1 MFYPQDMSFAA
12 SFKQNINSVLNF
24 KKRIAQPN
32 NQRYTFQKTRGKG
45 NRFPWFNKQY
55 RKTNAH
61 SPQYVE
67 IDRIIRHPDYTEGN
81 KNLSACNFW

>member
-1 MFYPQDMSFAA
+1 MSFAA
-12 SFKQNINSVLNF
+12 SFKQNINSILNF
-24 KKRIAQPN
+24 KKRIAN
-32 NQRYTFQKTRGKG
+32 STFQKTRGKG
-45 NRFPWFNKQY
+45 NRFSWFNKQY